1 MSQDF
6 ATSFKDRERSE
17 MVKEGYIFS
26 GIFGLLIVLTLFLL
40 SFVIY

>member
-1 MSQDF
+1 MLNVLALVCAQELDLF
-6 ATSFKDRERSE
+6 
-17 MVKEGYIFS
+17 KEGYIFS